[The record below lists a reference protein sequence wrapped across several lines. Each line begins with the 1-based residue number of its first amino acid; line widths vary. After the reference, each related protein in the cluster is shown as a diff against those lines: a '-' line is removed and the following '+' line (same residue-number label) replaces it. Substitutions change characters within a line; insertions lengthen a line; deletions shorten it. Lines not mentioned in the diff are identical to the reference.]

1 MSPAVPPTIRF
12 APDVPSL
19 DALGAGSLDD
29 LFASPPRVLTG
40 ARVERVGET
49 WRIPLPGTP
58 DEHGLQHERP
68 RGAGTGHVLLRQW
81 QSGALELARARLTA
95 PRSSSV
101 AARHWNLTCHLRAH
115 GVVAPELVALAERGG
130 PIAARESCL
139 IVRELAGFVSLS
151 RWLAQ
156 VRDAAERDRGVRSLG
171 LAFAALLR
179 CGVWL
184 PLTTLENVHIA
195 SAESDCAALQI
206 VNLQGEQA
214 LLRERDLERARLPA
228 IAFTNLDRGR
238 ILPSIAP
245 ARRRL
250 LVERLL
256 ATSAFAGELAPALR
270 AP

>member
-1 MSPAVPPTIRF
+1 MSHAAAQTIRF
-12 APDVPSL
+12 APEVPGL

-29 LFASPPRVLTG
+29 LFARPPRVVTG
-40 ARVERVGET
+40 ARARRVGDS

-58 DEHGLQHERP
+58 DEHGVQHERP

-81 QSGALELARARLTA
+81 HSGALELARARLTA

-101 AARHWNLTCHLRAH
+101 AARQWNLTCHLRAH
-115 GVVAPELVALAERGG
+115 GVLAPELVALAERGG

-139 IVRELAGFVSLS
+139 IVRELAGFVPMSQWLS
-151 RWLAQ
+151 QPRP
-156 VRDAAERDRGVRSLG
+156 AAERERGVQSLG

-206 VNLQGEQA
+206 ANLQGEQA

-238 ILPSIAP
+238 ILPSIDP

-250 LVERLL
+250 FVERLL

-270 AP
+270 PR